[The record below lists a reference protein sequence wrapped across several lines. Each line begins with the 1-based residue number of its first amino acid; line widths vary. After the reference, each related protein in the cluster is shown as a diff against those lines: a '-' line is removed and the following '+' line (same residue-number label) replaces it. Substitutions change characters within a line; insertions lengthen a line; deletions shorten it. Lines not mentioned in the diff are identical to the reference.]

1 MFKAILLSLGFFV
14 AANAN
19 AASTYINTALEVTQQ
34 MLNGPVAE
42 GTFDWKA
49 GDEADYNM
57 NMGFISGKM
66 IMKVV
71 SVAPTEVVFSQD
83 VDLGFLGKQHC
94 DITINPTNGQTKS
107 LVCNGQAQDTSGGD
121 VSVIESKEDTVTVPA
136 GTFTCMYIKAQQT
149 VQGNAQTV
157 EQWINPKMIPVMG
170 MAKTIAPSQMGQ
182 VVVELTAFHKN

>member
-1 MFKAILLSLGFFV
+1 MYKALMLALGLFV
-14 AANAN
+14 AVNAN
-19 AASTYINTALEVTQQ
+19 AASFIDTAFQTTQRLLGGVSTQ
-34 MLNGPVAE
+34 

-83 VDLGFLGKQHC
+83 VDLGFMGKQHC
-94 DITINPTNGQTKS
+94 DIAINPQNGQTKS
-107 LVCNGQAQDTSGGD
+107 FVCNGQAQDTSGGD
-121 VSVIESKEDTVTVPA
+121 TQIIENKEDTVTVPA

-149 VQGNAQTV
+149 VQGNQQTV
-157 EQWINPKMIPVMG
+157 EQWINPKLIPVMG
-170 MAKTIAPSQMGQ
+170 MAKTIAPSQIGQ